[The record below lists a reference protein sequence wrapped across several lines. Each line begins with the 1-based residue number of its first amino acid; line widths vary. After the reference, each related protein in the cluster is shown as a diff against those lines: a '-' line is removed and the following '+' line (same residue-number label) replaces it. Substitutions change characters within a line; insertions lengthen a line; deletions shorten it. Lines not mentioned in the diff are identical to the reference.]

1 MEGFI
6 DSSLL
11 IPDRFSKVLRSD
23 SNGRPDHA
31 EPARDLV
38 EEFERPVVNVCLLEL
53 KVVLQTGQ
61 KMRHCVALLVLSS
74 LLNLDLSNVREGD
87 NYCAFAASMYPRT

>member
-1 MEGFI
+1 MV
-6 DSSLL
+6 
-11 IPDRFSKVLRSD
+11 PDRFSKVLRSNSD
-23 SNGRPDHA
+23 GGPHHT

-61 KMRHCVALLVLSS
+61 QMRLGVALLLLSS
-74 LLNLDLSNVREGD
+74 LLNLDLSNVREGG
-87 NYCAFAASMYPRT
+87 NCCAFAASMFPRT

>member
-1 MEGFI
+1 M
-6 DSSLL
+6 L
-11 IPDRFSKVLRSD
+11 PDRFSEVLRSNSD
-23 SNGRPDHA
+23 GGPHHT

-38 EEFERPVVNVCLLEL
+38 EEFECPVVNICLLKL